1 MAKIAYTKLALA
13 PKKDVKVFEY
23 NGQSI
28 EVIQYLPLDQ
38 KLDVLTKVINNSG
51 DDQGFYN
58 RAKIE
63 FNIILEMVFA
73 YTNITFTEKQKEN
86 RTKLYDALVGS
97 GFWNYVMEVL
107 PKDEWDWFNR
117 MTLFTIDKIY
127 EYRNSVY
134 GILDAMKTDYNDLDL
149 DATKIRDELADENN
163 LSLVRNVLE
172 KLG

>member
-13 PKKDVKVFEY
+13 PKKDVKTFEY
-23 NGQSI
+23 NGQTI
-28 EVIQYLPLDQ
+28 EVTQYLPLDQ

-63 FNIILEMVFA
+63 FNIILEMIFA

-97 GFWNYVMEVL
+97 GFWSYVMQVL
-107 PKDEWDWFNR
+107 PEDEWNWFNR

-134 GILDAMKTDYNDLDL
+134 GILDAMKTDYNELDL

>member
-1 MAKIAYTKLALA
+1 
-13 PKKDVKVFEY
+13 
-23 NGQSI
+23 
-28 EVIQYLPLDQ
+28 LPLDQ